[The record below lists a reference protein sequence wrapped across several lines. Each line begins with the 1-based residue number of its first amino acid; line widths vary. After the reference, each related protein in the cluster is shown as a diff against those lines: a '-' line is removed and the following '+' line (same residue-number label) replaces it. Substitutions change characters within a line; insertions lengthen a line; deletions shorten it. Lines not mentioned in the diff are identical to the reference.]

1 MPSHS
6 SIVPK
11 VFSAA
16 RYPIRMFKQII
27 VPIDGS
33 DCAAQA
39 VDVAAVLAKEQ
50 GATCTVCMVVD
61 IAQAAALGFATPEIV
76 SGWLKTVH
84 EQAETIVL
92 DAAAQ
97 LRAKGVPAKTE
108 VVEGHP
114 TDAIL
119 QVAKKQGGDII
130 VMGSHGRTGLRRL
143 FLGSVAETV
152 LRSADIPVLVVRQT
166 RAKAAQAA

>member
-1 MPSHS
+1 
-6 SIVPK
+6 
-11 VFSAA
+11 
-16 RYPIRMFKQII
+16 MFKQII

-33 DCAAQA
+33 DCAEKAIE
-39 VDVAAVLAKEQ
+39 VAAVLAKEQ

-61 IAQAAALGFATPEIV
+61 IAQAAGLGFATPELV
-76 SGWLKTVH
+76 SGWLKTVQT
-84 EQAETIVL
+84 QAEVVVL
-92 DAAAQ
+92 EAAAR
-97 LRAKGVPAKTE
+97 LMVKGVPAKTE

-119 QVAKKQGGDII
+119 QVAKKHRGDII

-143 FLGSVAETV
+143 FLGSVAESV

-166 RAKAAQAA
+166 GVKAAQAA

>member
-1 MPSHS
+1 
-6 SIVPK
+6 
-11 VFSAA
+11 
-16 RYPIRMFKQII
+16 MFKQII

-33 DCAAQA
+33 DCAAKA
-39 VDVAAVLAKEQ
+39 IDIAAVLAKEQ

-61 IAQAAALGFATPEIV
+61 IAQAAALGFATPDLV
-76 SGWLKTVH
+76 SGWLKTVQ
-84 EQAETIVL
+84 EQAEVIVL
-92 DAAAQ
+92 EAAAH
-97 LRAKGVPAKTE
+97 LSVKGVPSKTE

-119 QVAKKQGGDII
+119 QVAKKHHGDII

-143 FLGSVAETV
+143 FLGSVAEAV
-152 LRSADIPVLVVRQT
+152 LRSADIPVLIVRET

>member
-1 MPSHS
+1 
-6 SIVPK
+6 
-11 VFSAA
+11 
-16 RYPIRMFKQII
+16 MFKQII

-33 DCAAQA
+33 DCAAHA

-61 IAQAAALGFATPEIV
+61 IVQAAALGFATPELV
-76 SGWLKTVH
+76 SGWLKTVQD
-84 EQAETIVL
+84 QAETIVL
-92 DAAAQ
+92 EAATR
-97 LRAKGVPAKTE
+97 LRAKGIATRTE
-108 VVEGHP
+108 VLEGNP

-143 FLGSVAETV
+143 FLGSVAESV
-152 LRSADIPVLVVRQT
+152 LRSADIPVLVVRQSG
-166 RAKAAQAA
+166 AKAAQAA